1 MRILL
6 FPLMIGT
13 LSAVDIAGVTF
24 PGQVQVGT
32 VTVPLRGTA
41 VQKYKVF
48 WTVHATG
55 WWQDPATAILAD
67 TPMVLELH
75 YFHDIP
81 AKGFR
86 EATDEGF
93 KRGCS
98 TAEYTALT
106 AGLAAWNA
114 AYIDINAGDRYRITY
129 APQVGTTLVKG
140 GRDLVTVPGHD
151 FAQAMFGIWLG
162 PKPVEVGHRKDLLDG
177 K

>member
-1 MRILL
+1 MRILFIL
-6 FPLMIGT
+6 ALIGAI
-13 LSAVDIAGVTF
+13 SATEVAGVSF
-24 PGQVQVGT
+24 PNLLRVGDIT
-32 VTVPLRGTA
+32 LPLRGTA

-55 WWQDPATAILAD
+55 WWQDPATAVLAD

-81 AKGFR
+81 ATGFR
-86 EATDEGF
+86 EATEVGF
-93 KRGCS
+93 RRGCS
-98 TAEYTALT
+98 EAEYTALT

-114 AYIDINAGDRYRITY
+114 AYVDITAGDRYRISY
-129 APQVGTTLVKG
+129 APTVGTTLTKG
-140 GRDLVTVPGHD
+140 GVDLVTVPGYP

-162 PKPVEVGHRKDLLDG
+162 PKPVEAGHRKDLLDG